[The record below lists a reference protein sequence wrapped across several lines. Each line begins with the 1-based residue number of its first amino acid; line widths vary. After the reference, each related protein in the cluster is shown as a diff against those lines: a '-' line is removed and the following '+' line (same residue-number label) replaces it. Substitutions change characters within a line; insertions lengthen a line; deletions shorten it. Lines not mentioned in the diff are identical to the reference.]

1 MLRITVLTKRSVF
14 FVFLLSNTVNPLLAD
29 ATLSSSVVKEKL
41 QNTSIHK
48 DIANSLVQKGLDEKI
63 ATDKVKNLFKNNS
76 SSKKLSLLYKN
87 TKLFASKEKLDEIFA
102 NYALYGKSF
111 SADSY
116 ASLVGLAQ
124 SVSSKPLN
132 KEQLETIHY
141 IASHS

>member
-29 ATLSSSVVKEKL
+29 STLSTSIVKEKL
-41 QNTSIHK
+41 QNTRIHK
-48 DIANSLVQKGLDEKI
+48 DIENSLVQKGLDEKI
-63 ATDKVKNLFKNNS
+63 ATNKVKNLFKDNS

-87 TKLFASKEKLDEIFA
+87 TELFASKEKLDETFA

-116 ASLVGLAQ
+116 TSLVSLAQ
-124 SVSSKPLN
+124 NVSSKQLT
-132 KEQLETIHY
+132 KEQLDTIGY

>member
-14 FVFLLSNTVNPLLAD
+14 FVFLLSNTINPLLAD
-29 ATLSSSVVKEKL
+29 TTLSASVVKEKL
-41 QNTSIHK
+41 QNTSIYK
-48 DIANSLVQKGLDEKI
+48 DIANLLVEKGLDEKI
-63 ATDKVKNLFKNNS
+63 ATDKVKNLFKTNS
-76 SSKKLSLLYKN
+76 SSKKLALLYKN
-87 TKLFASKEKLDEIFA
+87 SELFASKEELNETFA

-124 SVSSKPLN
+124 KVSSKSLS
-132 KEQLETIHY
+132 KEQLDTISY